1 MLKLQISGLVGDG
14 FKFEAPASMMG
25 SELLEML
32 RERVAQK
39 PGTRLSLH
47 HEARMLETQKSLK
60 EHCGL
65 LEEADRVG
73 FATSLR
79 QFLRFFFVGLKDG
92 STSLR
97 D

>member
-14 FKFEAPASMMG
+14 FEFEAPASMLG

-60 EHCGL
+60 EQGF

-79 QFLRFFFVGLKDG
+79 QFLRFIVVGLKDD